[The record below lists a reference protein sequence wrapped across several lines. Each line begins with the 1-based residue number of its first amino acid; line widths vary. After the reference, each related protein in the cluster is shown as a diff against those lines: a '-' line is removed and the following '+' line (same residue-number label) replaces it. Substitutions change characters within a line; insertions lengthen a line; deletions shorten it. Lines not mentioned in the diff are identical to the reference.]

1 MAPPNLEES
10 NAMSDP
16 VDAFDSPRTLAM
28 LATQL
33 RDGPLQ
39 ELTELHR
46 RTTLLST
53 DMGATDRERLAQL
66 TELALVSL
74 SAMEHFHAFT
84 RELRA
89 QIAELV
95 ATPGREPH

>member
-1 MAPPNLEES
+1 
-10 NAMSDP
+10 MSDP
-16 VDAFDSPRTLAM
+16 VDAFESPRTLAS
-28 LATQL
+28 LAAQL

-39 ELTELHR
+39 QLTELHR
-46 RTTLLST
+46 KTTLLSR
-53 DMGATDRERLAQL
+53 DAAATERERLEQL

-74 SAMEHFHAFT
+74 EAMEHFHAFT

-95 ATPGREPH
+95 AMPGRDPH